1 MADTKPIK
9 KKKSKKKLIIFSVI
23 GVVILL
29 VIIAAVVSGN
39 KDKLTVVQTEKAGKR
54 DITQVVSGTGAIQP
68 ETKVDI
74 SAEVSGE
81 IVTLPVKEGET
92 VNKGDLLVKIKA
104 DIYSERIQQQR
115 AGVNYS
121 QSQVEVAE
129 NNVRKTELEYQ
140 RTQQLFNSG
149 LVSQSDLDN
158 SKIAYEV
165 AQSQLKSAR
174 ANVNQNVA
182 ILKQSAQDLSK
193 ATIKSPMDGIVTQ
206 LNSEL
211 GEKVVGTQ
219 TMAGTTIMTISDLS
233 VMDAEIEVSETDIT
247 FVKIGDTAKVQV
259 DAFPDRNIK
268 GVVYEI
274 SNTAKSKGVGTQE
287 QIINFIV
294 KIRILDTDIFLKPG
308 MSCNA
313 DIKVNSKQNV
323 LAVPIQSI
331 TARDEMKE
339 NGTNQP
345 GENEPKRV
353 GEDDNKKKEKPKE
366 VVFVVEAGNPAKVKL
381 VTVKTGISDDK
392 YIEILEGLQPD
403 MEIVKGP
410 YKAISK
416 DLDEGSKI
424 KIDNEIKKRTDKKE
438 E

>member
-1 MADTKPIK
+1 MAETKPIK
-9 KKKSKKKLIIFSVI
+9 KKKGKKKLILFSII
-23 GVVILL
+23 GFVILL
-29 VIIAAVVSGN
+29 IIIAVVVSGN
-39 KDKLTVVQTEKAGKR
+39 KDKLTIVQTEKAGKR

-92 VNKGDLLVKIKA
+92 VSKGDLLVKIKA

-140 RTQQLFNSG
+140 RTQQLYNSG

-158 SKIAYEV
+158 SRIAYDV
-165 AQSQLKSAR
+165 AQSQLKSAK

-193 ATIKSPMDGIVTQ
+193 ATIKAPMDGIVTQ

-247 FVKIGDTAKVQV
+247 FVKIGD
-259 DAFPDRNIK
+259 R
-268 GVVYEI
+268 
-274 SNTAKSKGVGTQE
+274 
-287 QIINFIV
+287 
-294 KIRILDTDIFLKPG
+294 L
-308 MSCNA
+308 
-313 DIKVNSKQNV
+313 
-323 LAVPIQSI
+323 
-331 TARDEMKE
+331 
-339 NGTNQP
+339 
-345 GENEPKRV
+345 
-353 GEDDNKKKEKPKE
+353 
-366 VVFVVEAGNPAKVKL
+366 
-381 VTVKTGISDDK
+381 
-392 YIEILEGLQPD
+392 
-403 MEIVKGP
+403 
-410 YKAISK
+410 
-416 DLDEGSKI
+416 
-424 KIDNEIKKRTDKKE
+424 
-438 E
+438 